1 MGEIRDKFQN
11 QNIVLYKLP
20 QKILDE
26 DEILCEE
33 NDNND
38 NIINNNKKIINNNN
52 IINQKNK
59 VLKKKFFHKKIK
71 KKNSNIFNFEKD
83 LFFPIDYEIVYN
95 GISEFYYPFLK
106 NILSTEMILNNSQNI
121 LTRLENYINSN
132 SIFETLN
139 NENYSD
145 SYIEF
150 LVKQKENEEIILTIF
165 IFLFQ
170 NILNLNFD
178 YCKTISKENIET
190 IFNEVNVFFEKIYES
205 IMLINLY
212 NYNLT
217 KENKNNIK
225 SKIISFENLCV
236 NYFKEYYKN
245 SFSPSNEEIIKKLNE
260 ILKYFQEKLFFTTE
274 MITTLLYQIN
284 GLNINFFSN
293 QFLEQVTSFEKLTLY
308 IPNQNEKELKNK
320 KEIKE
325 EEEEEDEKTNTK
337 EILNKNFQI
346 LKYLITISK
355 IQIPYLPPLNKSK
368 YKYTLVVDLDETLVH
383 YVEEDERSYVQIR
396 PYADHFLKEM
406 GKYFEIVIFTA
417 AAEDYANIVLKE
429 LDKNNFISYK
439 LYRKHI
445 NQNNGVFI
453 KDLSKLGR
461 DIKKVCIIDNNKDN
475 FGLQPENGLHIS
487 SFLGDQSDNEL
498 LILCQDLMR
507 IINTN
512 LNDIRPVIKE
522 INAIMVNRYIR
533 TNAILE

>member
-1 MGEIRDKFQN
+1 MGEFRDTMQN
-11 QNIVLYKLP
+11 QNIILYKLA
-20 QKILDE
+20 QKHLD
-26 DEILCEE
+26 DDDILCEDD
-33 NDNND
+33 DNNISNNNKKIND
-38 NIINNNKKIINNNN
+38 NIINK
-52 IINQKNK
+52 KNK
-59 VLKKKFFHKKIK
+59 IFKKNFFHKKVK
-71 KKNSNIFNFEKD
+71 KKNSDIFSFEKD

-132 SIFETLN
+132 SIFLPLN
-139 NENYSD
+139 HENYSD

-150 LVKQKENEEIILTIF
+150 LIKQKENEEIILTIF

-170 NILNLNFD
+170 NILNLNFE
-178 YCKTISKENIET
+178 YCKTISKDNIET
-190 IFNEVNVFFEKIYES
+190 IFNEVDVFLQKIYES

-225 SKIISFENLCV
+225 SNTISFENLCV

-245 SFSPSNEEIIKKLNE
+245 NLSPSNEQIIKKLNE
-260 ILKYFQEKLFFTTE
+260 ILKYFQEKLFFSTE
-274 MITTLLYQIN
+274 MITTLLYQLN

-293 QFLEQVTSFEKLTLY
+293 QFFEQVTSFEKLTLLF
-308 IPNQNEKELKNK
+308 QNENEKDLKNK
-320 KEIKE
+320 KEIK

-337 EILNKNFQI
+337 EILTKNFQI

-355 IQIPYLPPLNKSK
+355 IQIPYLPPLDKSK

-383 YVEEDERSYVQIR
+383 YVEEDEKSFVQIR

-417 AAEDYANIVLKE
+417 AAEDYADIVLKE

-439 LYRKHI
+439 LYRKHT

-461 DIKKVCIIDNNKDN
+461 DIKKVCIIDNNKEN
-475 FGLQPENGLHIS
+475 FGLQPDNGLHIS
-487 SFLGDQSDNEL
+487 SFLGDQNDNEL
-498 LILCQDLMR
+498 LNLCQDLMK
-507 IINTN
+507 IINTD

>member
-1 MGEIRDKFQN
+1 MGEFRDTMQN
-11 QNIVLYKLP
+11 QNIILYKLA
-20 QKILDE
+20 QKHLD
-26 DEILCEE
+26 DDDILCEDD
-33 NDNND
+33 DNNISNNNKKIND
-38 NIINNNKKIINNNN
+38 NIINK
-52 IINQKNK
+52 KNK
-59 VLKKKFFHKKIK
+59 IFKKNFFHKKVK
-71 KKNSNIFNFEKD
+71 KKNSDIFCFEKD

-132 SIFETLN
+132 SIFLPLN
-139 NENYSD
+139 HENYSD

-150 LVKQKENEEIILTIF
+150 LIKQKENEEIILTIF

-170 NILNLNFD
+170 NILNLNFE
-178 YCKTISKENIET
+178 YCKTISKDNIET
-190 IFNEVNVFFEKIYES
+190 IFNEVDVFLQKIYES

-225 SKIISFENLCV
+225 SNTISFENLCV

-245 SFSPSNEEIIKKLNE
+245 NLSPSNEQIIKKLNE
-260 ILKYFQEKLFFTTE
+260 ILKYFQEKLFFSTE
-274 MITTLLYQIN
+274 MITTLLYQLN

-293 QFLEQVTSFEKLTLY
+293 QFFEQVTSFEKLTLLF
-308 IPNQNEKELKNK
+308 QNENEKDLKNK
-320 KEIKE
+320 KEIK
-325 EEEEEDEKTNTK
+325 EEEEDEKTNTK
-337 EILNKNFQI
+337 EILTKNFQI

-355 IQIPYLPPLNKSK
+355 IQIPYLPPLDKSK

-383 YVEEDERSYVQIR
+383 YVEEDEKSFVQIR

-417 AAEDYANIVLKE
+417 AAEDYADIVLKE

-439 LYRKHI
+439 LYRKHT

-461 DIKKVCIIDNNKDN
+461 DIKKVCIIDNNKEN

-498 LILCQDLMR
+498 LNLCQDLMK
-507 IINTN
+507 IINTD

>member
-1 MGEIRDKFQN
+1 MGEFRDTMQN
-11 QNIVLYKLP
+11 QNIILYKLA
-20 QKILDE
+20 QKHLD
-26 DEILCEE
+26 DDDILCEDD
-33 NDNND
+33 DNNISNNNKKIND
-38 NIINNNKKIINNNN
+38 NIINK
-52 IINQKNK
+52 KNK
-59 VLKKKFFHKKIK
+59 IFKKNFFHKKVK
-71 KKNSNIFNFEKD
+71 KKNSDIFSFEKD

-132 SIFETLN
+132 SIFLPLN
-139 NENYSD
+139 HENYSD

-150 LVKQKENEEIILTIF
+150 LIKQKENEEIILTIF

-170 NILNLNFD
+170 NILNLNFE
-178 YCKTISKENIET
+178 YCKTISKDNIET
-190 IFNEVNVFFEKIYES
+190 IFNEVDVFLQKIYES

-225 SKIISFENLCV
+225 SNTISFENLCV

-245 SFSPSNEEIIKKLNE
+245 NLSPSNEQIIKKLNE
-260 ILKYFQEKLFFTTE
+260 ILKYFQEKLFFSTE
-274 MITTLLYQIN
+274 MITTLLYQLN

-293 QFLEQVTSFEKLTLY
+293 QFFEQVTSFEKLTLLF
-308 IPNQNEKELKNK
+308 QNENEKDLKNK

-325 EEEEEDEKTNTK
+325 EEDEDDKTNTK

-355 IQIPYLPPLNKSK
+355 IQIPYLPPLDKSK

-383 YVEEDERSYVQIR
+383 YVEEDEKSFVQIR

-417 AAEDYANIVLKE
+417 AAEDYADIVLKE

-439 LYRKHI
+439 LYRKHT

-461 DIKKVCIIDNNKDN
+461 DIKKVCIIDNNKEN

-487 SFLGDQSDNEL
+487 SFFGDHFL
-498 LILCQDLMR
+498 HL
-507 IINTN
+507 
-512 LNDIRPVIKE
+512 
-522 INAIMVNRYIR
+522 
-533 TNAILE
+533 

>member
-1 MGEIRDKFQN
+1 MGEFRDTIQN
-11 QNIVLYKLP
+11 KNVILYKLP
-20 QKILDE
+20 QKLLDE
-26 DEILCEE
+26 DELLCDE
-33 NDNND
+33 DD
-38 NIINNNKKIINNNN
+38 TIIINNNKNINNENT
-52 IINQKNK
+52 INKKNK
-59 VLKKKFFHKKIK
+59 NFKKKFFQKKV
-71 KKNSNIFNFEKD
+71 KKNNSDIFGFEKD

-132 SIFETLN
+132 SIFIPLN
-139 NENYSD
+139 NENYTD

-150 LVKQKENEEIILTIF
+150 LIKQKENEEIILTIF

-170 NILNLNFD
+170 NILNLNFEC
-178 YCKTISKENIET
+178 CKTISKEDIET
-190 IFNEVNVFFEKIYES
+190 IFNEVNVFFPKIYES

-225 SKIISFENLCV
+225 SNIISFENLCV

-245 SFSPSNEEIIKKLNE
+245 IITPSNEQIIQKLNE
-260 ILKYFQEKLFFTTE
+260 ILKYFQEKLFYITE
-274 MITTLLYQIN
+274 MITTLLYQLN
-284 GLNINFFSN
+284 GLNINFFTN
-293 QFLEQVTSFEKLTLY
+293 QFFEQVTSFEKLTLFF
-308 IPNQNEKELKNK
+308 QNENEKVLKNK

-325 EEEEEDEKTNTK
+325 EEDEDDKTNTK

-355 IQIPYLPPLNKSK
+355 IQIPYLPPLNQSK

-383 YVEEDERSYVQIR
+383 YVEEDEKSFVQIR

-417 AAEDYANIVLKE
+417 AAEDYADIVLKE

-439 LYRKHI
+439 LYRKHT

-461 DIKKVCIIDNNKDN
+461 DIKKVCIIDNNKEN

-487 SFLGDQSDNEL
+487 SFLGDQNDNEL
-498 LILCQDLMR
+498 LNLCQDLMK
-507 IINTN
+507 IINSN